1 MMSHSDSTGAVG
13 YSFYLNLVVLDRL
26 TSSSVEEES
35 LPEDSEKVLT
45 AEAEVISLEFD
56 EDEDIDEEDDE
67 KKDGDVVVI
76 PLSST
81 TLVQKEKASD
91 RLKKSMMDME
101 RGTMELKYRMAEMG
115 NSMRGDFKGFS
126 KKPGKTGRLASAA
139 LRKTRLIK
147 TRAALKK
154 CLPEFAANLEKDLQ
168 LTIGK
173 RFSQGK
179 VTVLHVVLSGS
190 SMPRYLEE
198 IKGPDAA
205 EKYTSV
211 MSTLTDLGAQDS
223 KKSLEREMLLEVKQG
238 LMDKLSGLLVSTILE
253 KDTGLEIECI
263 ALEEAEEAKWLFTFM
278 EFQSQMKA

>member
-1 MMSHSDSTGAVG
+1 MMGHSDSTGAVG
-13 YSFYLNLVVLDRL
+13 YSFYLNLIVLDRL
-26 TSSSVEEES
+26 TSSSVEEDS

-56 EDEDIDEEDDE
+56 EDEDIDDDDDE
-67 KKDGDVVVI
+67 KKDGDVVVA
-76 PLSST
+76 
-81 TLVQKEKASD
+81 TLVPEKEKATD

-115 NSMRGDFKGFS
+115 QSFRGDFKGFS
-126 KKPGKTGRLASAA
+126 KKSSDLGVGKLASAA

-147 TRAALKK
+147 TRGALKK

-179 VTVLHVVLSGS
+179 VTVLHVVLKGS
-190 SMPRYLEE
+190 SMARYLEE
-198 IKGPDAA
+198 IKGPEAA
-205 EKYTSV
+205 EKYTSA
-211 MSTLTDLGAQDS
+211 MSTLTELGAEGS
-223 KKSLEREMLLEVKQG
+223 MKSLEREMLLQVKEG
-238 LMDKLSGLLVSTILE
+238 LMEQLSILLVNTMKE
-253 KDTGLEIECI
+253 KETGLEIECI